1 MAFLSKRT
9 LLFAPLF
16 LVFACGSSTTENRQ
30 GVSSTQTAPSAA
42 SSGQVQTAPVEA
54 NGPANSIPDF
64 TFYIL
69 KSGMGFE
76 KSNLLEG
83 KRQVFILFDPSCSF
97 CQHEAA
103 YIGNNIDKF
112 TDINFYFISMND
124 PGLMSTF
131 FDRFAA
137 NLNDHPNVFMLYDR
151 NVHFINRFHMPSQFP
166 ATYIYDENGLL
177 KDYWNG
183 IKTEEELVSAILK

>member
-16 LVFACGSSTTENRQ
+16 LIFACGSSTTENRQ
-30 GVSSTQTAPSAA
+30 ASNSAQPAATTATSSQAP
-42 SSGQVQTAPVEA
+42 TAPVEGS
-54 NGPANSIPDF
+54 GPANSIPEF

-69 KSGMGFE
+69 KSGIGFE
-76 KSNLLEG
+76 KANLLEG

-103 YIGNNIDKF
+103 YIGNNFDKF
-112 TDINFYFISMND
+112 SDINFYFISMND

-137 NLNDHPNVFMLYDR
+137 NLNDQPNVFMLYDR

-183 IKTEEELVSAILK
+183 IKTEEELVAAILK